1 MGMLRPFHIIALEIT
16 FVSIGSLQPLRS
28 LNYIFQ
34 FKTFKHYGKKKK
46 TTTTKTKQNKKKTH
60 NPGEACNLS
69 FAIDACHIKSLF

>member
-46 TTTTKTKQNKKKTH
+46 TTTKKTKQNKK
-60 NPGEACNLS
+60 NPTTQGK
-69 FAIDACHIKSLF
+69 FAI